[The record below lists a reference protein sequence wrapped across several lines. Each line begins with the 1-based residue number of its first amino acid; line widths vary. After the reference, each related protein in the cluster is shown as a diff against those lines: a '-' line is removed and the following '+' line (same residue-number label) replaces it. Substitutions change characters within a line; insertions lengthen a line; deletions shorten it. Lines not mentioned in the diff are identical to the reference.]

1 MTLTSCGVIVL
12 SLTASMTLGLKM
24 PSSPA
29 TRDILLGSARGA
41 VLTVLLVTN
50 GSCLCGRGI
59 LTSPPSVPPYLGTLL
74 GVSLPPPPGLES
86 NMKVIKKLLGS
97 RKFVVALVGSLAAV
111 GASFGLPAEAA
122 QQVATT
128 IVILAGVYIGAQG
141 MADFGKEKKE
151 G

>member
-1 MTLTSCGVIVL
+1 
-12 SLTASMTLGLKM
+12 
-24 PSSPA
+24 
-29 TRDILLGSARGA
+29 
-41 VLTVLLVTN
+41 
-50 GSCLCGRGI
+50 
-59 LTSPPSVPPYLGTLL
+59 
-74 GVSLPPPPGLES
+74 
-86 NMKVIKKLLGS
+86 MKVIKKLLGS